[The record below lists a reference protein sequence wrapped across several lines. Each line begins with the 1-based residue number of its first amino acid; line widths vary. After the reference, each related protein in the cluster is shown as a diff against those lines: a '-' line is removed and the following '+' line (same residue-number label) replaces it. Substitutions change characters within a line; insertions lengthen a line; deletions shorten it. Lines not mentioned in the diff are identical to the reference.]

1 MTQSE
6 TYTVYYDRCDGCG
19 SSTHEECNCEQ
30 YYPVQCSY
38 LDTTA
43 ANNAGVVVSSVTQ
56 GDGTL
61 HTLQDGST
69 YYQSNSGW

>member
-1 MTQSE
+1 MTEAQQ
-6 TYTVYYDRCDGCG
+6 YTVNYNRCDGCG
-19 SSTHEECNCEQ
+19 ATSSEECTCEQ

-43 ANNAGVVVSSVTQ
+43 ANNAGVLVSSVVS

-61 HTLQDGST
+61 HALSDGST